1 MIPLLVPEISPSG
14 FFVTEEELR
23 IIVVGESGDL
33 GPVKTVVTISKILFI
48 KRTCVLRNHTQIFL
62 VYTITSC
69 DEFCSKVHDRVH
81 LWQEREGW

>member
-14 FFVTEEELR
+14 FFVTGEELR

-48 KRTCVLRNHTQIFL
+48 KRTCVMRNRTQVFLL
-62 VYTITSC
+62 VYTITFC
-69 DEFCSKVHDRVH
+69 DEFCSKVHD
-81 LWQEREGW
+81 

>member
-14 FFVTEEELR
+14 FFVTGEELR

-48 KRTCVLRNHTQIFL
+48 KRTFVMRNLFSIYYNIL
-62 VYTITSC
+62 
-69 DEFCSKVHDRVH
+69 
-81 LWQEREGW
+81 